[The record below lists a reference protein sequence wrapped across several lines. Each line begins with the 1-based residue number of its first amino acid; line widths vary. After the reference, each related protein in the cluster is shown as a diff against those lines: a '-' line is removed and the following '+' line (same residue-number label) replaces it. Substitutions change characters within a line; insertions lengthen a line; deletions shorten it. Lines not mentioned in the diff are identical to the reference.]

1 MRPVGR
7 QLIALLQH
15 APTWFDTAGR
25 AVGLVEPRDPSAIA
39 LAVVR
44 LLADA
49 ELRNRL
55 VQAGQKTADHYSW
68 PRVAQRVLDVY
79 AQSGAAVTV

>member
-1 MRPVGR
+1 
-7 QLIALLQH
+7 
-15 APTWFDTAGR
+15 
-25 AVGLVEPRDPSAIA
+25 
-39 LAVVR
+39 

-79 AQSGAAVTV
+79 ARSGAVVTA

>member
-1 MRPVGR
+1 VVTGGKDG
-7 QLIALLQH
+7 LLV
-15 APTWFDTAGR
+15 P
-25 AVGLVEPRDPSAIA
+25 PRDPSAIA

-49 ELRNRL
+49 DLRARL

-79 AQSGAAVTV
+79 ARSGAAVAV